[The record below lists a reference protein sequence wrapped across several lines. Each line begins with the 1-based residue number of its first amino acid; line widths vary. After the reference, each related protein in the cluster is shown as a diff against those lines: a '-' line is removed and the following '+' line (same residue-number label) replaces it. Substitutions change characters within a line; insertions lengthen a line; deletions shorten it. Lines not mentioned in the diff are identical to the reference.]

1 MLDSIIHRSFILFF
15 VRLSVSPLPKR
26 NTDFCVF
33 VLALACANLEVT
45 KANDSLLHQKLMSD
59 TS

>member
-1 MLDSIIHRSFILFF
+1 MLDLIIHRSFILFF

-26 NTDFCVF
+26 KTNFCF
-33 VLALACANLEVT
+33 LVLALACANLELLKVS
-45 KANDSLLHQKLMSD
+45 DSLLHQKLMSD